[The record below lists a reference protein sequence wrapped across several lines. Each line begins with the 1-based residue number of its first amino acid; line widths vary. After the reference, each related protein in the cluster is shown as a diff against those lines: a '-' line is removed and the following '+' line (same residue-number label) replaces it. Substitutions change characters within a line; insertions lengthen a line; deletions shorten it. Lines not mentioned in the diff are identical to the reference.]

1 MAADPAAD
9 EVMRLSAEILIS
21 MREAGVERT
30 GLTYACLL
38 EILAGIAHRGG
49 AVGVEDCEVV
59 NTSHSIFRRVGS
71 QRTQLRKIA
80 RTPALNPKPL
90 P

>member
-1 MAADPAAD
+1 MAADPGAD

-59 NTSHSIFRRVGS
+59 
-71 QRTQLRKIA
+71 
-80 RTPALNPKPL
+80 PEP
-90 P
+90 